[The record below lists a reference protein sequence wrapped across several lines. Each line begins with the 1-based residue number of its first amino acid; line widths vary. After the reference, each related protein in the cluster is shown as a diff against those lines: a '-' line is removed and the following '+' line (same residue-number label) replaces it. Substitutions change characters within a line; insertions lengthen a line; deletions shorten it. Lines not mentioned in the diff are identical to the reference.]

1 MVNMTFTKTLL
12 QFSTEMLKMILI
24 TIGFILLGIKGV
36 SVEALIFLLI
46 VLVILVLQFV
56 YFQQTLSR

>member
-46 VLVILVLQFV
+46 VLVTLVLQFV

>member
-56 YFQQTLSR
+56 YLQQTLSR